1 LEISFSNHKIKINQK
16 KSVRFLSYANI
27 QIEAYSL
34 VFLIGY
40 EMEDGKFKERIF
52 KGETKFPLSID
63 KLFDLYDKE
72 IKEKNLLHQIH
83 FLVKETE
90 KINKI
95 QHKENVN
102 CQNETTFLGCS
113 NFIFST
119 NVLNETTKI
128 EAKIPNL
135 EKRFV
140 FELTISNEKVLDMVV
155 ETQLKY
161 LCKEKNYVK
170 IKQAFL
176 SHSKDKLRLLFY
188 N

>member
-1 LEISFSNHKIKINQK
+1 MEISFSNHKIKINQK

-27 QIEAYSL
+27 KIEAYSL

-52 KGETKFPLSID
+52 KGETRFPLSID
-63 KLFDLYDKE
+63 KLFDLYDEE
-72 IKEKNLLHQIH
+72 IKENLLHQIH
-83 FLVKETE
+83 FLVAETE
-90 KINKI
+90 KINKVE
-95 QHKENVN
+95 HKEDVIF
-102 CQNETTFLGCS
+102 QKETTFWG
-113 NFIFST
+113 FPYFVFST
-119 NVLNETTKI
+119 NALNETMKI
-128 EAKIPNL
+128 EARIPNL

-140 FELTISNEKVLDMVV
+140 FELTVSNEKAPDMTV

-161 LCKEKNYVK
+161 LCEEKNYVK

-188 N
+188 S